1 MTTHDE
7 TQHADDTP
15 RRESAADAGG
25 VSMADTSQGEEIE
38 AGASGAKPPMSRA
51 SSVASLGDASP
62 GSGTAAAAAAAVVA
76 ASVAPEPSRGGV
88 AFLAEVVVMPRGEV
102 ADPQGMTIEKALRRS
117 AEDAGQP
124 LKIAKMRVGKVFRF
138 RIVAASQADAEARV
152 AELADRVLANPN
164 VEAFT
169 CTVVG
174 A

>member
-51 SSVASLGDASP
+51 SSVASLSDALP
-62 GSGTAAAAAAAVVA
+62 EPAT
-76 ASVAPEPSRGGV
+76 VAPEPSRGGV

-169 CTVVG
+169 CTVVS